1 MKRCDPRKEK
11 TIGIGDFR
19 DWTDEITGK
28 RRRQNSPDGGKR
40 SGMMATIS
48 FKF

>member
-19 DWTDEITGK
+19 DWTDEKQGK
-28 RRRQNSPDGGKR
+28 GEDKILQTELRGV
-40 SGMMATIS
+40 A
-48 FKF
+48 